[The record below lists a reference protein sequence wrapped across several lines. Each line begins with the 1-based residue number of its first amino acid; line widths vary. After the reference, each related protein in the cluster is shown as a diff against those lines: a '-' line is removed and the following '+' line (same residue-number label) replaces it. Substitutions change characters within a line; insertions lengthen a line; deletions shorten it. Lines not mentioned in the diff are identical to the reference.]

1 MFLVLGALFLGR
13 AGLGRAAIAMAAVG
27 RKEVR
32 LSIGTTAGTQ
42 SPPYPRHKTQK
53 AKGDRN
59 VSCGYV

>member
-1 MFLVLGALFLGR
+1 
-13 AGLGRAAIAMAAVG
+13 MAAVG